1 MSVIAVIPARLQ
13 SKRFPRKVLANIHG
27 HPMLWHVFQ
36 RVSAAK
42 SITDV
47 WILSDDQDVV
57 DQSLSWGA
65 KAIITSEDCP
75 SGTDRIASVIDY
87 FDADIIINVQG
98 DEPLIPSEVIDRLAM
113 EMEGSEADLATPVFP
128 INAIEDLT
136 NPNVVKV
143 VRGANGSAL
152 YFSRSPVPHVRG
164 INIDD
169 WLNCGQFW
177 GHAGVYAYRKET
189 LAEFPTLPTGKLETL
204 EKLEQLR
211 LLEAGK
217 KILTVEIDY
226 RPQAVDVPEDL
237 ETVKRIM
244 APGSQIS

>member
-1 MSVIAVIPARLQ
+1 MSAIAVIPARLH
-13 SKRFPRKVLANIHG
+13 STRFPKKVLADIHG
-27 HPMLWHVFQ
+27 HPMLWHVFK

-65 KAIITSEDCP
+65 KAMITSEDCP
-75 SGTDRIASVIDY
+75 SGTDRIASVID
-87 FDADIIINVQG
+87 FLDADIIINVQG
-98 DEPLIPSEVIDRLAM
+98 DEPLIPSEVIDRLVK
-113 EMEGSEADLATPVFP
+113 EMEENKADLATPVFP
-128 INAIEDLT
+128 IKEIDDLT

-143 VRGANGSAL
+143 VRGTDGSAL

-164 INIDD
+164 ATMDD
-169 WLNCGQFW
+169 WLNHGQFW
-177 GHAGVYAYRKET
+177 GHAGVYAYRKKM
-189 LAEFPTLPTGKLETL
+189 LAEFPNIPIGKLEAL

-217 KILTVEIDY
+217 KFLTVEIDY

-244 APGSQIS
+244 ASQPNLS